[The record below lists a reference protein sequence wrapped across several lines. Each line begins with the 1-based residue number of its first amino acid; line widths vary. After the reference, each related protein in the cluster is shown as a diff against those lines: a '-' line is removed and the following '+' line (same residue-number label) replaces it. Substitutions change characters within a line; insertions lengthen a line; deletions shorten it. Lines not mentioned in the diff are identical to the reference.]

1 LLAAATA
8 VTEYTVLIPQI
19 LPQKDTAL
27 FGVVR
32 LDKSKKVHN
41 QKQLECGC
49 NIGAKPNFA
58 KAYGRLAP
66 NLTENYT
73 LINVYQFIYKNHK
86 NPIPTPSAP
95 TTIANPH
102 QSSLT
107 KTQTHIPITTSQPL
121 TKRALIYFR

>member
-1 LLAAATA
+1 MLAVATA

-49 NIGAKPNFA
+49 NIGEKPLPAKV
-58 KAYGRLAP
+58 YGRLSP

-73 LINVYQFIYKNHK
+73 LINVY
-86 NPIPTPSAP
+86 
-95 TTIANPH
+95 
-102 QSSLT
+102 
-107 KTQTHIPITTSQPL
+107 
-121 TKRALIYFR
+121 